1 MAQITLKKL
10 ESYNT
15 INSLRRIDKSQ
26 RDVTFDIRRI
36 RKYYTIDTDVH
47 LEKYDYNLQRPYV
60 WTLLQQQELIWSIFM
75 ERPIPPFV
83 FIQHSNENDM
93 LGKTTMMVIDGK
105 QRLTTIFRF
114 IDGEFPI
121 VVDGEEVFF
130 KDLDD
135 IAQNRLNLYS
145 INAQIYYSYS
155 NDPITDDEKIII
167 FNHYNFAG
175 TQQEEIHKNKL
186 AGFLKNS

>member
-1 MAQITLKKL
+1 MKQITLKKL

-15 INSLRRIDKSQ
+15 INSLRRISKSQ
-26 RDVTFDIRRI
+26 TAVSFDIRHL
-36 RKYYTIDTDVH
+36 RKYYTIDTDVR
-47 LEKYDYNLQRPYV
+47 LEKYGYNLQRPYV

-75 ERPIPPFV
+75 GRPVPPFV
-83 FIQHSNENDM
+83 FIQHSIEEDL
-93 LGKTTMMVIDGK
+93 LGQTTMMVIDGK

-121 VVDGEEVFF
+121 IVDGEEVYFN
-130 KDLDD
+130 DLDTM
-135 IAQNRLNLYS
+135 AQNRLNSYS
-145 INAQIYYSYS
+145 IKAQIYYSYS

-175 TQQEEIHKNKL
+175 TPQEESHKNKL
-186 AGFLKNS
+186 EGFLKK